1 MEHLSVLVVDDHP
14 VFADAMQM
22 RLSAEP
28 DLLPV
33 RAAYSAIQARRLL
46 ASQRFDVVVL
56 DFLLDDELGTK
67 LIKDAK
73 QSANPPAVLVLSGS
87 RDLDVIV
94 EAVLEGADGWIAKTA
109 NLAHLI
115 DAVRGVHAGEIWL
128 EPALLGK
135 VLPRLMSQLSG
146 HDRGPIDQ
154 LTAREREVLDLMAQG
169 LTRAEIGER
178 LQMAHNTV
186 RTHTHNL
193 IRKLGAHSALEAVAI
208 ALRSAPD

>member
-87 RDLDVIV
+87 RDL
-94 EAVLEGADGWIAKTA
+94 GS
-109 NLAHLI
+109 
-115 DAVRGVHAGEIWL
+115 RGCRSRA
-128 EPALLGK
+128 
-135 VLPRLMSQLSG
+135 
-146 HDRGPIDQ
+146 
-154 LTAREREVLDLMAQG
+154 AQ
-169 LTRAEIGER
+169 
-178 LQMAHNTV
+178 
-186 RTHTHNL
+186 RT
-193 IRKLGAHSALEAVAI
+193 
-208 ALRSAPD
+208 